1 MRGSKF
7 KGGAGFRSGYNQE
20 AEVGEVW
27 QVLRIVLSVWS
38 ASLSGTTLGKDES

>member
-1 MRGSKF
+1 MGRNPGE
-7 KGGAGFRSGYNQE
+7 ARASGQDTNQE

-27 QVLRIVLSVWS
+27 QVLRIFLSVWS